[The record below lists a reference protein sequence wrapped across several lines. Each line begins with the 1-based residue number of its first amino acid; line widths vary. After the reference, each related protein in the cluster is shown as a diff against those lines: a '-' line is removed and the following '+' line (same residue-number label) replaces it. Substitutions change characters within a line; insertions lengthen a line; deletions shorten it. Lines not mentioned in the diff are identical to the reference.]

1 MTMKRFLT
9 VSVLFLVSAIAVMA
23 QGKFKDRLEADV
35 EGQGKIRIY
44 QDDRLTAI
52 INADYVPK
60 FDVAKK
66 KNKDNDMQ
74 IVGKNAAKIRK
85 RGYRIQVYKGSS
97 SRADEAAARSA
108 GRRIQLLFDLEPYII
123 YNNPDWVCRVG
134 DFKTREDAVEYLKD
148 IRKSSKSAMIVPSE
162 IFVRE

>member
-9 VSVLFLVSAIAVMA
+9 VSVLFLVSVIAVMA

-66 KNKDNDMQ
+66 KNKAE
-74 IVGKNAAKIRK
+74 KPL
-85 RGYRIQVYKGSS
+85 
-97 SRADEAAARSA
+97 SA
-108 GRRIQLLFDLEPYII
+108 LFL
-123 YNNPDWVCRVG
+123 
-134 DFKTREDAVEYLKD
+134 
-148 IRKSSKSAMIVPSE
+148 
-162 IFVRE
+162 

>member
-1 MTMKRFLT
+1 MTMKRFLSVT
-9 VSVLFLVSAIAVMA
+9 VLFLVSALAVMA

-35 EGQGKIRIY
+35 EGQAKIRIF
-44 QDDRLTAI
+44 QDDRLTDI

-60 FDVAKK
+60 FDVEKK
-66 KNKDNDMQ
+66 TNKDDEPT
-74 IVGKNAAKIRK
+74 IEGKNSVKIKK
-85 RGYRIQVYKGSS
+85 RGYRIQVYKGGN
-97 SRADEAAARSA
+97 SRAAEAAARSA
-108 GRRIQLLFDLEPYII
+108 GRKIQLQFDLEPYVI